1 MVVVGL
7 YFLFLWVDGQT
18 RRGAIVAFFVD
29 VGLLGLDGGL
39 WGGLMHCFFIFF
51 IARGS
56 MVAGR
61 GEENE
66 SGGLWGLGR
75 WGGVSGLVLTYY
87 VLNR

>member
-7 YFLFLWVDGQT
+7 YFFISVGSMAKRVGVRSLLFLWMLDCWDWTVDCG
-18 RRGAIVAFFVD
+18 RSDA
-29 VGLLGLDGGL
+29 LL
-39 WGGLMHCFFIFF
+39 FIFF

-75 WGGVSGLVLTYY
+75 WEEGWVVLTYDLY
-87 VLNR
+87 S

>member
-1 MVVVGL
+1 
-7 YFLFLWVDGQT
+7 
-18 RRGAIVAFFVD
+18 
-29 VGLLGLDGGL
+29 
-39 WGGLMHCFFIFF
+39 MHCFFIFF

-87 VLNR
+87 AVNEMNR

>member
-1 MVVVGL
+1 
-7 YFLFLWVDGQT
+7 
-18 RRGAIVAFFVD
+18 
-29 VGLLGLDGGL
+29 
-39 WGGLMHCFFIFF
+39 MHCFFIFF

-75 WGGVSGLVLTYY
+75 WEEGWVVLTYDLY
-87 VLNR
+87 S